1 MLPRLPTPDDDDPPP
16 SPETRDLGT
25 FLALFLL
32 AGLGVGLLLLIG
44 MVLPQAL
51 YLALI
56 VVGFGLYFCL
66 HYLVWGRLM
75 SSLVS
80 EESDQ
85 EAAWHVPPPPP
96 ESLFRE
102 AALQPQDR
110 END

>member
-1 MLPRLPTPDDDDPPP
+1 MLPRFPSSDEHDPPP
-16 SPETRDLGT
+16 SPEARDLAT
-25 FLALFLL
+25 FSALFVL
-32 AGLGVGLLLLIG
+32 AGLGVGLLFLIG

-75 SSLVS
+75 SSLTS

-85 EAAWHVPPPPP
+85 EAAWNVPLPPPD
-96 ESLFRE
+96 SLFRE
-102 AALQPQDR
+102 TALRPQER
-110 END
+110 ESD